1 MRCRECEPTA
11 LQGIS
16 ILGSVG
22 VSLMIRT
29 IIRLFVAVTLLS
41 AHFVFGQETKPTKL
55 DEILVRLGQNLDFYD
70 SRIPNFFCHEHVV
83 SQLVYGVRSQQKQ
96 LTVTNSTFHLTR
108 GSHPNDPP
116 SLVESLENMTIN
128 GSPTQLKELQG
139 RVVVSGVSARG
150 LDAVS
155 LIQEDCMRYSLG
167 PSSIN
172 NGQEL
177 QVVNFESIPGR
188 LMQSDCVLHETS
200 AGRIFIDTSVM
211 QVVRMEVT
219 VPHDL
224 IKSGYYGRWAI
235 VVNHRPIQLGEH
247 KYWLPQSIVSTLIPL
262 DEEGTI
268 WSFNADYTDYH
279 KFEVTSRVR
288 SFEKSDIP

>member
-1 MRCRECEPTA
+1 
-11 LQGIS
+11 
-16 ILGSVG
+16 
-22 VSLMIRT
+22 MIKT

-55 DEILVRLGQNLDFYD
+55 DFYD
-70 SRIPNFFCHEHVV
+70 SRIPNFFCHEHVA

-116 SLVESLENMTIN
+116 SLVESRENMTIN

-139 RVVVSGVSARG
+139 PVVVSGVFARG
-150 LDAVS
+150 LDAIS
-155 LIQEDCMRYSLG
+155 LIQKGCMRYSLG

-188 LMQSDCVLHETS
+188 LMQPDCILHETS

>member
-1 MRCRECEPTA
+1 
-11 LQGIS
+11 
-16 ILGSVG
+16 
-22 VSLMIRT
+22 MIKT

-41 AHFVFGQETKPTKL
+41 AHFVFGQETKPTK
-55 DEILVRLGQNLDFYD
+55 LDFYD

-116 SLVESLENMTIN
+116 SLVESRENMTIN

-139 RVVVSGVSARG
+139 PVVV
-150 LDAVS
+150 
-155 LIQEDCMRYSLG
+155 
-167 PSSIN
+167 
-172 NGQEL
+172 
-177 QVVNFESIPGR
+177 SIPGR
-188 LMQSDCVLHETS
+188 LMQPDCILHETS

-235 VVNHRPIQLGEH
+235 VVNYRPIQLGEH

-279 KFEVTSRVR
+279 KFEATSRVR